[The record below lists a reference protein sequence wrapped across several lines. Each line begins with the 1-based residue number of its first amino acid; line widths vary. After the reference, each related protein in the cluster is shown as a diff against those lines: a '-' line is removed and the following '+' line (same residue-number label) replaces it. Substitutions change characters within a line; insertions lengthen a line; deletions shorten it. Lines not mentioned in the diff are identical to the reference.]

1 MLFRRKKT
9 EKPKTTLGLALYEYD
24 NLIGKQLKA
33 IFNNIQKKKIPSG
46 RKIPSIISS
55 ANDKA
60 ERLIEDISKNNFK
73 TDYRSDKA
81 REDIIKMIS
90 GLKNILGAIGY
101 LNIKEEAL
109 KIDELADKIKGLA
122 EDRILLKKKMKDLES
137 DYI

>member
-1 MLFRRKKT
+1 MKNNTIPIGGEPFYSPAMLFT
-9 EKPKTTLGLALYEYD
+9 
-24 NLIGKQLKA
+24 KA
-33 IFNNIQKKKIPSG
+33 
-46 RKIPSIISS
+46 
-55 ANDKA
+55 
-60 ERLIEDISKNNFK
+60 KNNFK

-90 GLKNILGAIGY
+90 GLKNILDAIGY